1 MTNSLDRKISIGS
14 LLKFAA
20 PTIASTL
27 LMEVYGIIDGLF
39 VVHLIGTEALSAV
52 NITFP
57 IVLVIIAVGMMF
69 GTGGSALVARQLG
82 QKREEVAR
90 QNFTLIVFV
99 ALFAGIFVSVLGL
112 IFLDPLLFFL
122 GANEQ
127 LYDYCYEYAHTCLF
141 FLPLMLFTG
150 TFSMFYITRGRAVLG
165 LIFSSIG
172 GITNIVLDYVFIAV
186 FDMGLRGAALAT
198 GIGYAL
204 VGLIGFVYFSLNRRG
219 SLYFVKPKW
228 KAYVISKICI
238 NGSSEMVTNL
248 SVCFVT
254 ILLNNIVIR
263 LAGSDGVAAITVVL
277 YMQTFLMSIC
287 FGYSMGIAPLTSYN
301 YGKRQTAHLQKIF
314 AISTK
319 MIGLISLGVYVFCLW
334 QAGFL
339 IGLFVKAGSHVYE
352 LAYDGFKL
360 FALCFLF
367 MGLNIYASALFTA
380 LSNGKVSALLSFCR
394 TFVFVVGFLLLL
406 PIWFKMNGVWSA
418 IPLAEAISFVL
429 TLYYFQKYKDV
440 YKFV

>member
-99 ALFAGIFVSVLGL
+99 ALLAGIFVSVLGL

-172 GITNIVLDYVFIAV
+172 GITNVVLDYVFIAV

-204 VGLIGFVYFSLNRRG
+204 VGLIGFVYFSINRRG
-219 SLYFVKPKW
+219 SLYFVTPKW
-228 KAYVISKICI
+228 KTYVISKICI

-429 TLYYFQKYKDV
+429 TLYYFWKYRKV
-440 YKFV
+440 YHFA

>member
-99 ALFAGIFVSVLGL
+99 ALLAGIFVSVLGL

-172 GITNIVLDYVFIAV
+172 GITNVVLDYVFIAV

-204 VGLIGFVYFSLNRRG
+204 VGLIGFVYFSINRRG
-219 SLYFVKPKW
+219 SLYFVTPKW
-228 KAYVISKICI
+228 KTYVISKICI

-418 IPLAEAISFVL
+418 IPLAEGISFVL
-429 TLYYFQKYKDV
+429 TLYYFWKYRKV
-440 YKFV
+440 YHFA

>member
-1 MTNSLDRKISIGS
+1 MINSLDRKISPGS
-14 LLKFAA
+14 LLKFAL

-27 LMEVYGIIDGLF
+27 LTEVYGIVDGLF
-39 VVHLIGTEALSAV
+39 VVHLVGTDALSAV

-57 IVLVIIAVGMMF
+57 LILVTIAIGMMF
-69 GTGGSALVARQLG
+69 SSGGSALVARQLG
-82 QKREEVAR
+82 QKREQAAR
-90 QNFTLIVFV
+90 QNFSLIILV
-99 ALFAGIFVSVLGL
+99 ALIAGVLFSVLGL
-112 IFLDPLLFFL
+112 IFLKPLLFFL
-122 GANEQ
+122 GANDQ
-127 LYDYCYEYAHTCLF
+127 LYQYCYEYGHTCLLF
-141 FLPLMLFTG
+141 MPLMLFMG
-150 TFSMFYITRGRAVLG
+150 TFSMFYITRGKAVLG
-165 LIFSSIG
+165 LIVSSVG

-204 VGLIGFVYFSLNRRG
+204 SGIIGFVYFAVNRNG
-219 SLYFVKPKW
+219 SLYFVRPKFRS
-228 KAYVISKICI
+228 YVISKVCI

-248 SVCFVT
+248 SICFVT
-254 ILLNNIVIR
+254 VLLNNIVIR

-277 YMQTFLMSIC
+277 YMQTLLMSVC

-301 YGKRQTAHLQKIF
+301 YGKRETPRLKKIF
-314 AISTK
+314 SISTK
-319 MIGLISLGVYVFCLW
+319 MIGAISATVFFLCVW
-334 QAGFL
+334 QSRFL
-339 IGLFVKAGSHVYE
+339 IGLFVDAGTHVYE
-352 LAYDGFKL
+352 MALSGFKV
-360 FALCFLF
+360 FSICFLF

-429 TLYYFQKYKDV
+429 TLYYFQKYKSV

>member
-57 IVLVIIAVGMMF
+57 VILVIIAVGMMF

-82 QKREEVAR
+82 QKREQVAR
-90 QNFTLIVFV
+90 QNFTLITIV
-99 ALFAGIFVSVLGL
+99 ALLAGIFVSLLGL

-172 GITNIVLDYVFIAV
+172 GITNVVLDYVFIAV

-204 VGLIGFVYFSLNRRG
+204 VGLIGFIYFSINRRG
-219 SLYFVKPKW
+219 SLYFVTPKW

-394 TFVFVVGFLLLL
+394 TFVFVVGLILLL
-406 PIWFKMNGVWSA
+406 PVWWEMTGVWLA
-418 IPLAEAISFVL
+418 IPIAEAMSFL
-429 TLYYFQKYKDV
+429 MTLFYFRKYKDV
-440 YKFV
+440 YRFA

>member
-90 QNFTLIVFV
+90 QNFTLITIV
-99 ALFAGIFVSVLGL
+99 ALIAGIFVSVLGL

-248 SVCFVT
+248 SVCLVT

-277 YMQTFLMSIC
+277 YMQTLLMSVC

-301 YGKRQTAHLQKIF
+301 YGKRETPHLQKIF
-314 AISTK
+314 SISTK
-319 MIGLISLGVYVFCLW
+319 MIGTMSVFVFLLCLS
-334 QAGFL
+334 QSGKL
-339 IGLFVKAGSHVYE
+339 IGLFVDEDTTVYKMA
-352 LAYDGFKL
+352 LRGFKL
-360 FALCFLF
+360 FAACFLF

-394 TFVFVVGFLLLL
+394 TFVFVVGLLLLL
-406 PIWFKMNGVWSA
+406 PVWWEMTGVWLA
-418 IPLAEAISFVL
+418 IPIAEAMSFL
-429 TLYYFQKYKDV
+429 MTLFYFRKYKDV
-440 YKFV
+440 YRFA

>member
-39 VVHLIGTEALSAV
+39 VVYLIGTEALSAV

-99 ALFAGIFVSVLGL
+99 ALLAGIFVSVLGL

-172 GITNIVLDYVFIAV
+172 GITNVVLDYVFIAV

-204 VGLIGFVYFSLNRRG
+204 VGLIGFVYFSINRRG
-219 SLYFVKPKW
+219 SLYFVTPKW
-228 KAYVISKICI
+228 KTYVISKICI

>member
-57 IVLVIIAVGMMF
+57 VILVIIAVGMMF

-82 QKREEVAR
+82 QKREQVAR
-90 QNFTLIVFV
+90 QNFTLITIV
-99 ALFAGIFVSVLGL
+99 ALLAGIFVSLLGL

-172 GITNIVLDYVFIAV
+172 GITNVVLDYVFIAV

-204 VGLIGFVYFSLNRRG
+204 VGLIGFVYFSINRRG
-219 SLYFVKPKW
+219 SLYFVTPKW
-228 KAYVISKICI
+228 KTYVISKICI

-248 SVCFVT
+248 SVCLVT

-277 YMQTFLMSIC
+277 YMQTLLMSVC

-301 YGKRQTAHLQKIF
+301 YGKRETPHLQKIF
-314 AISTK
+314 SISTK
-319 MIGLISLGVYVFCLW
+319 MIGTMSVFVFLLCLS
-334 QAGFL
+334 QSGKL
-339 IGLFVKAGSHVYE
+339 IGLFVDEDTTVYKMA
-352 LAYDGFKL
+352 LRGFKL
-360 FALCFLF
+360 FAACFLF

-394 TFVFVVGFLLLL
+394 TFVFVVGLLLLL
-406 PIWFKMNGVWSA
+406 PVWWEMTGVWLA
-418 IPLAEAISFVL
+418 IPIAEALSFL
-429 TLYYFQKYKDV
+429 MTLFCFRKYKDV
-440 YKFV
+440 YRFA

>member
-90 QNFTLIVFV
+90 QNFTLITIV
-99 ALFAGIFVSVLGL
+99 ALIAGIFVSVLGL

-150 TFSMFYITRGRAVLG
+150 TFSMFYITSGRAVLG

>member
-90 QNFTLIVFV
+90 QNFTLITIV
-99 ALFAGIFVSVLGL
+99 ALIAGIFVSVLGL